1 MRRLFQVRPPE
12 GQGASRPRWKV
23 PRSPFSSPEE
33 QRPPFAKAGS
43 AGHVFQALRPLRTF
57 PTDSRLHLPRYPASA
72 RIASMPKSLSA
83 EDLFPLV
90 DSLSP
95 KERIRLLRFMSGRPA
110 GDDRARYD
118 ALPPQKD
125 EFSTDEEPLAWEA
138 EGWENFA

>member
-1 MRRLFQVRPPE
+1 
-12 GQGASRPRWKV
+12 
-23 PRSPFSSPEE
+23 
-33 QRPPFAKAGS
+33 
-43 AGHVFQALRPLRTF
+43 
-57 PTDSRLHLPRYPASA
+57 
-72 RIASMPKSLSA
+72 MPKSLSA

-110 GDDRARYD
+110 GDDRACYD
-118 ALPPQKD
+118 ALPPHKD